1 MDIWRKTF
9 WAAETAGAKAL
20 RLRGEPGML
29 SKKSASVCL
38 EQTELGEEA
47 SKYSRR
53 CGGYS

>member
-1 MDIWRKTF
+1 MDIWGKTF
-9 WAAETAGAKAL
+9 WAEGTAGAKAL

-29 SKKSASVCL
+29 SEQSASVWL
-38 EQTELGEEA
+38 EQAEPGEEA